1 MLKWFMEPTFSD
13 GVIEFFGDGIGVVLL
28 GFLKML
34 IIWVGLLLIVAI
46 ICVFV
51 LAVYLTAQK
60 LVKQTKS
67 RAAKEEKKGPAGV
80 SSKNR
85 LIKKDQSSRIS
96 GSILISFQAIPRFR
110 IDPLP
115 CCILPNIAQAIF
127 S

>member
-28 GFLKML
+28 GFLKMF

-67 RAAKEEKKGPAGV
+67 RAAKEEKKVLQEYLQKTG
-80 SSKNR
+80 
-85 LIKKDQSSRIS
+85 
-96 GSILISFQAIPRFR
+96 
-110 IDPLP
+110 
-115 CCILPNIAQAIF
+115 
-127 S
+127 

>member
-67 RAAKEEKKGPAGV
+67 RAAKEEKKVLQEYLQKTG
-80 SSKNR
+80 
-85 LIKKDQSSRIS
+85 
-96 GSILISFQAIPRFR
+96 
-110 IDPLP
+110 
-115 CCILPNIAQAIF
+115 
-127 S
+127 